1 MITLLGSPL
10 VLSAATTVVKKAFEA
25 SVATSLKGLGQTIN
39 QLYKGDTELLDLKTE
54 LETKVRMLALPIDIF
69 ARHVTQS
76 NTALQEAVGVA
87 IKVLHDIDAFQD
99 LLTQQEVQ
107 QARRSVALH
116 AAAPR
121 DDRLSSVAVRQQ
133 LRKLIQSLDGV
144 LPYLTLAISAVGL
157 LSSAGVPAVSPSR
170 YAQASHSLLSQQLP
184 GEVVYSLDQVAWYRQ
199 SSLRPQAGVPPQ
211 MSEVFP
217 LCTLS
222 LVRGQA
228 PFSFQLSIQQ
238 GLDDG
243 RFHDEEESAESIA
256 LQVSDL
262 SWVEWGSS
270 QSLSHGS
277 GQFKPALILH
287 FDAPSSGTDR
297 QGAARAA
304 TCYAIQIRDQLDE
317 GYEDAA
323 STSGGSPSPSAS
335 SSSSEESAVKGA
347 EDPAGLPGSTGD
359 QAQEWGT
366 LGCLEYVIKLCAL
379 ESREQAC
386 HTTLQDERIQL
397 GFQTGT
403 CQAPAPGA
411 RPSAQSPWHPAVAPV
426 PVSAAQTPPQDLGA
440 AQLASELG
448 RRLAFT
454 PSPVLQPPR
463 RRSAARSRSSLSKAR
478 QA

>member
-1 MITLLGSPL
+1 
-10 VLSAATTVVKKAFEA
+10 
-25 SVATSLKGLGQTIN
+25 
-39 QLYKGDTELLDLKTE
+39 
-54 LETKVRMLALPIDIF
+54 
-69 ARHVTQS
+69 
-76 NTALQEAVGVA
+76 
-87 IKVLHDIDAFQD
+87 
-99 LLTQQEVQ
+99 
-107 QARRSVALH
+107 
-116 AAAPR
+116 
-121 DDRLSSVAVRQQ
+121 
-133 LRKLIQSLDGV
+133 
-144 LPYLTLAISAVGL
+144 
-157 LSSAGVPAVSPSR
+157 
-170 YAQASHSLLSQQLP
+170 
-184 GEVVYSLDQVAWYRQ
+184 
-199 SSLRPQAGVPPQ
+199 